1 MATAR
6 SPKST
11 VKPTLTEEQ
20 VRANNAEALKRMAAS
35 LDEDIPVAPE
45 FFGKRVLI
53 ASVAWLLTY
62 ATSFYW
68 GYNVALWLTAATYLL
83 TTSMFL
89 AYLVAFVMA
98 VAAFIGAFTAA
109 GTVGKFILTFDTA
122 KAVDTGRDLRIAAAR
137 KVSLVRGWFT
147 PAAPDATVH

>member
-20 VRANNAEALKRMAAS
+20 VRANNAEAMERLSAAF
-35 LDEDIPVAPE
+35 DAEDVASP

-68 GYNVALWLTAATYLL
+68 GYNVALWLAAATYLL
-83 TTSMFL
+83 TTSVFL
-89 AYLVAFVMA
+89 AYIVAFLASV
-98 VAAFIGAFTAA
+98 VALIGAFTAA

-147 PAAPDATVH
+147 PASTEATVH

>member
-1 MATAR
+1 MATR

-20 VRANNAEALKRMAAS
+20 VRVNNAEAMARMSAS
-35 LDEDIPVAPE
+35 FDAEDIASP

-83 TTSMFL
+83 TTSVFL

-98 VAAFIGAFTAA
+98 VAAFISALIAA
-109 GTVGKFILTFDTA
+109 GHVGKFILTFDTA

-137 KVSLVRGWFT
+137 KVSLVRSWFT
-147 PAAPDATVH
+147 PASTETPMH

>member
-1 MATAR
+1 MATR

-20 VRANNAEALKRMAAS
+20 VRANNAEAMARMAAS

-45 FFGKRVLI
+45 FFGKRTLI
-53 ASVAWLLTY
+53 ASVAWLFTY

-68 GYNVALWLTAATYLL
+68 GYNVALWLAAATYLL
-83 TTSMFL
+83 TTSVFL
-89 AYLVAFVMA
+89 AYIVAFLASV
-98 VAAFIGAFTAA
+98 VALIGAFTAA

-122 KAVDTGRDLRIAAAR
+122 KAVDTGRDLRVAAAR
-137 KVSLVRGWFT
+137 KVSLVRSWFT
-147 PAAPDATVH
+147 PASTETSVH